1 MPQFPADSALVW
13 AASAISPDARVVSIQ
28 PLHGDLGPWWLRVD
42 DGAVRHDAVLRVP
55 GRVEPRH
62 IRTGAAALHVA
73 EGHGLPA
80 PRLIAEDLEGR
91 HAGASA
97 TLETALPGTS
107 QAPRTVSAERLR
119 RAGAAIARVHAI
131 RLEPQSGLPLRV
143 RSTSTDD
150 HALERRWAHF
160 YRSCR
165 AAEKPAAATALME
178 QVTVSS
184 PLLELAD
191 DRIRALG
198 RPRGETVLVHGDI
211 WEGNMRWDG
220 DTFIALIDW
229 KDAGAGDPG
238 VDLGQLRMQM
248 SIQYGRAAAAYALD
262 GWQIETGRPAEN
274 LPYWDIVAALNTPAI
289 LDGPD
294 AFAADGSDLDRG
306 AATRRRDEFLRAA
319 LDQLDANS
327 RTLTASRYAG

>member
-1 MPQFPADSALVW
+1 MPQFPADSALAW
-13 AASAISPDARVVSIQ
+13 AASAISPDARIVSIQ
-28 PLHGDLGPWWLRVD
+28 PLHGDLGPWWLRLD
-42 DGAVRHDAVLRVP
+42 DGAVRRDAVLRVP
-55 GRVEPRH
+55 GRVGPHH
-62 IRTGAAALHVA
+62 IRTAAVALHLA
-73 EGHGLPA
+73 EAHGVST

-91 HAGASA
+91 EAGAPA

-107 QAPRTVSAERLR
+107 RAPRTVSAERLR
-119 RAGAAIARVHAI
+119 RAGAAIAKVHAV
-131 RLEPQSGLPLRV
+131 RLEPQPGLPLRV

-150 HALERRWAHF
+150 YALERRWANF

-165 AAEKPAAATALME
+165 AAKALRAME

-184 PLLELAD
+184 WLLQLAD
-191 DRIRALG
+191 DRVRALG
-198 RPRGETVLVHGDI
+198 RPCGETVLVHGDI

-220 DTFIALIDW
+220 DTCIALIDW

-248 SIQYGRAAAAYALD
+248 SIQYGLDAAGYVLD

-289 LDGPD
+289 LDGPH
-294 AFAADGSDLDRG
+294 AFDVDGSDLDRG

-319 LDQLDANS
+319 LDQLDAHS
-327 RTLTASRYAG
+327 RTLAGSRYAG